1 MAPAENPR
9 SDASTLRALGV
20 AFCLLGTGLLVL
32 GAWGITA
39 PFPPTIKTV
48 TAALFGLGFGL
59 AFLLTG
65 IMYTVV
71 ARSGEELEVGEKGVS
86 VTRDP
91 LTGEREWIRP
101 DVIQAAT
108 VRRWLMSPWM
118 KSPRYAEVDLTV
130 KEGGVLV
137 DDRFFVHIG
146 REPAPILQRLG
157 AALGSRLKVSLKA

>member
-108 VRRWLMSPWM
+108 VRAGYSLTTVSSSTSAASRRPSSSAWARPW
-118 KSPRYAEVDLTV
+118 
-130 KEGGVLV
+130 
-137 DDRFFVHIG
+137 G
-146 REPAPILQRLG
+146 R
-157 AALGSRLKVSLKA
+157 GSRSP